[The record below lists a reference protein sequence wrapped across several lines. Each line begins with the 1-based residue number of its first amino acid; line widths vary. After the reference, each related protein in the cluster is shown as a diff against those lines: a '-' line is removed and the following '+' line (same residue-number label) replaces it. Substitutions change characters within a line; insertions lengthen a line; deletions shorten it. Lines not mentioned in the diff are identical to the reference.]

1 MQNCLINNFH
11 PKKIFCGPDFRYGYL
26 AKGDVDYLK
35 MRFSSVY
42 VLDFIKDFN
51 ENKIA
56 SSTIKK
62 LIRDGEVKEAN
73 IFLGRPYKI
82 RGKVIHGKENGR
94 KIGFKTANIL
104 PEVEY
109 VMPKRGVYFTKTEVD
124 GVLFNS
130 ITNIGIHPSISP
142 LKQIL
147 IETHIFDFD
156 FDIYDEN
163 ISVYFYEF
171 ERDEKTFASLD
182 ELKEQINLDK
192 SNAKKYF
199 R

>member
-1 MQNCLINNFH
+1 
-11 PKKIFCGPDFRYGYL
+11 
-26 AKGDVDYLK
+26 
-35 MRFSSVY
+35 
-42 VLDFIKDFN
+42 
-51 ENKIA
+51 
-56 SSTIKK
+56 
-62 LIRDGEVKEAN
+62 
-73 IFLGRPYKI
+73 
-82 RGKVIHGKENGR
+82 
-94 KIGFKTANIL
+94 
-104 PEVEY
+104 
-109 VMPKRGVYFTKTEVD
+109 MPKRGVYFTKTEVD

-130 ITNIGIHPSISP
+130 ITNIGIHPSICP

-147 IETHIFDFD
+147 VETHIFDFD